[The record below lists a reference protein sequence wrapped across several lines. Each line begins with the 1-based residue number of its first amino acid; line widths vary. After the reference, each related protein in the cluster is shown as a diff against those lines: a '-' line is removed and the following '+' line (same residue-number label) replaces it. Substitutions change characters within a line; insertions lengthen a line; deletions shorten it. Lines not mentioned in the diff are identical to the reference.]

1 MVDPSLIFY
10 LVDLGVLTRKTSGH
24 FRTMIVVTTD
34 LPTTTLQKMK
44 VGMEMEN
51 LVRDLPGIPQTGE
64 KFL

>member
-1 MVDPSLIFY
+1 MVDPSLIFI
-10 LVDLGVLTRKTSGH
+10 VDLEVLTRKTSGH

-44 VGMEMEN
+44 MGMEMES

>member
-1 MVDPSLIFY
+1 
-10 LVDLGVLTRKTSGH
+10 
-24 FRTMIVVTTD
+24 MIVVTTD

-44 VGMEMEN
+44 MGMEMES